1 MCRTHPPTRNP
12 LTYLGPPWLV
22 IKCRESCFSS
32 ILVICVCVVFFYL
45 LFCPIPLPTY
55 LERCASRCP
64 SGVHVVCVCP
74 FSVQSLHPPVPC
86 SYDIPT
92 TLVSDPLFPFLDH
105 ILCMRPS
112 DGLTH
117 CSPPPSPLRV
127 LHGPWRWGL
136 GERRRSSGLDPRVAL
151 ALPLWSGHPGMTL
164 LARLLEIERI
174 PIAALNLRSAALESR
189 PPNLPLPRHSLG
201 AASPRA
207 SMLHVSTGPPSK
219 SLRAPSVFRT
229 TTGCRSWLSVCAGR
243 AAAYSKYPPVQDQ
256 THPVKFEPPAS
267 QYYIWIVLLP
277 LNPPTQ
283 NHQ

>member
-1 MCRTHPPTRNP
+1 MR
-12 LTYLGPPWLV
+12 L
-22 IKCRESCFSS
+22 
-32 ILVICVCVVFFYL
+32 
-45 LFCPIPLPTY
+45 PLPFW
-55 LERCASRCP
+55 CARRLRLSFLRAKP
-64 SGVHVVCVCP
+64 P
-74 FSVQSLHPPVPC
+74 PPVPC

-127 LHGPWRWGL
+127 LLGPWRWGL

-189 PPNLPLPRHSLG
+189 PPPTSLCRDTLWALPPP
-201 AASPRA
+201 APQC
-207 SMLHVSTGPPSK
+207 STSRQAPPSK
-219 SLRAPSVFRT
+219 SLRAPSVFSYNHRMPVMA
-229 TTGCRSWLSVCAGR
+229 VCVCGTCCGLLKISPRAGSNTPR
-243 AAAYSKYPPVQDQ
+243 QV
-256 THPVKFEPPAS
+256 
-267 QYYIWIVLLP
+267 
-277 LNPPTQ
+277 
-283 NHQ
+283 